1 MQLIVFSYPIKD
13 FVNDA
18 QVLSLYRGKAIAVT
32 GAQLINSEFKLSDQ
46 DDSLIKKYLK
56 SAAVKI
62 LDVVSGYTKGIQD
75 YGTIPFEYDV
85 TYNDIESQIVYR
97 LLFPDNFVTTSVN
110 QIDESIKDAIVNY
123 ILYRSAKLKATEFQS
138 FEKDWEESLSQIRS
152 YLQRRNTSTVRNMN
166 LF

>member
-1 MQLIVFSYPIKD
+1 M
-13 FVNDA
+13 
-18 QVLSLYRGKAIAVT
+18 
-32 GAQLINSEFKLSDQ
+32 
-46 DDSLIKKYLK
+46 
-56 SAAVKI
+56 
-62 LDVVSGYTKGIQD
+62 
-75 YGTIPFEYDV
+75 
-85 TYNDIESQIVYR
+85 

-110 QIDESIKDAIVNY
+110 QVDESIKDAIVNY